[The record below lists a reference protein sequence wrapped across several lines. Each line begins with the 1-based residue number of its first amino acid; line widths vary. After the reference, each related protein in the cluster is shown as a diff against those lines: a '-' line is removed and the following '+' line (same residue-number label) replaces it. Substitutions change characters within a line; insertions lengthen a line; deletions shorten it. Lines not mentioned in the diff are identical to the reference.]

1 MHVQHS
7 MAQWCTYC
15 LLSDSLQVV
24 SPVFSRL
31 LFDFFSISCFLP
43 SRLLF
48 SASAPSLSS
57 SHLIS
62 PQFTSFLLITSI
74 IRFSTVKHSTVI
86 LCSFWI
92 FTFPHNDISPSLLFI
107 VLYCSLLF
115 CFVFSRCNTY
125 FASFLSVRLSVCPT
139 ALPLLFL
146 FYSTPY
152 MTVNANTETRE
163 YLCTIYSIMSS
174 PILFYTISSP
184 SLLFSSVWF
193 YSSMG
198 SAVLFNSYP
207 LSSIVTCSL
216 LQSKLQQSVL
226 HGILSVSVICFTRN
240 SNSPSIT
247 FLSIVM
253 YGIITIHHKGYVF
266 RLFLCSS
273 LCQ

>member
-115 CFVFSRCNTY
+115 CFVFFLFSLGVIHTLLRFC
-125 FASFLSVRLSVCPT
+125 LSVSLC
-139 ALPLLFL
+139 APLH
-146 FYSTPY
+146 
-152 MTVNANTETRE
+152 
-163 YLCTIYSIMSS
+163 C
-174 PILFYTISSP
+174 
-184 SLLFSSVWF
+184 LFSS
-193 YSSMG
+193 
-198 SAVLFNSYP
+198 
-207 LSSIVTCSL
+207 SSIPPLTWL
-216 LQSKLQQSVL
+216 
-226 HGILSVSVICFTRN
+226 
-240 SNSPSIT
+240 
-247 FLSIVM
+247 
-253 YGIITIHHKGYVF
+253 
-266 RLFLCSS
+266 
-273 LCQ
+273 